1 MVGAVAHV
9 RAQGGFPFF
18 KIVLITNSTG
28 LHLPQVQ
35 AGLKLFTARD
45 EIWAK
50 LDAGSAGYL
59 AEINRPK
66 PVLPGGLEVS
76 LDHILSN
83 ILALGRQRPVVIQ
96 SLFSL
101 VGGKEPPAVE
111 IEAYTQRLRELKER
125 GAQISLVQIY
135 SAHRPAMH
143 PECRHLPLRTLS
155 QIAQR
160 VRETTGL
167 EAEVF

>member
-1 MVGAVAHV
+1 M
-9 RAQGGFPFF
+9 
-18 KIVLITNSTG
+18 
-28 LHLPQVQ
+28 
-35 AGLKLFTARD
+35 KLFTARD

-50 LDAGSAGYL
+50 LDAGTDGYL
-59 AEINRPK
+59 AEINQPQAA
-66 PVLPGGLEVS
+66 LPGGSELS
-76 LDHILSN
+76 LDEILGN

-96 SLFSL
+96 SLFAL
-101 VGGKEPPAVE
+101 VGGKEPPVAE
-111 IEAYTQRLRELKER
+111 IEAYTQRLRELKEG

-143 PECRHLPLRTLS
+143 SECRHLPLRALS

-167 EAEVF
+167 EAVVF